1 MRPLIG
7 IPCQADYREGSGRPI
22 YCNNR
27 SYVHAIEHAAGVP
40 VLIPMV
46 NDLGALHTLLERLDG
61 ILFSGGSDIQPV
73 HYGEDPHPLL
83 GEVDQDLDELE
94 LTMVRWALKEN
105 IPTLGVCR
113 GMQLVNVALGGTL
126 YQDVDAMAS
135 PTIKH
140 SKRDLPRHTLIHS
153 IHIEEGSMMEEVF
166 GTRELWVNS
175 LHHQAVKEPGDGV
188 RISGRAE
195 DGIAE
200 LLEVP
205 EKHFVAAAQGHPEE
219 IYMLEPVWA
228 NLFSAFVDAC
238 NTRNK
243 SMFVMDSLQPADYYC
258 STRSSRESRCCR

>member
-27 SYVHAIEHAAGVP
+27 AYAHALEHAGGVP

-46 NDLGALHTLLERLDG
+46 NDPGTLHTLLERLDG

-73 HYGEDPHPLL
+73 HYGEEPHPLL
-83 GEVDQDLDELE
+83 GKIDHQLDELE
-94 LTMVRWALKEN
+94 LTMARWALQAN
-105 IPTLGVCR
+105 MPTLGVCR
-113 GMQLVNVALGGTL
+113 GMQLVNIALGGTL
-126 YQDVDAMAS
+126 YQDVDAQAS
-135 PTIKH
+135 PTIQH

-153 IHIEEGSMMEEVF
+153 ILIEEGSKMEEVF
-166 GTRELWVNS
+166 GTREIRVNS
-175 LHHQAVKEPGDGV
+175 LHHQAVNKPGRGV

-219 IYMLEPVWA
+219 IYMLETVWA

-238 NTRNK
+238 ATRN
-243 SMFVMDSLQPADYYC
+243 SSTFVTSNLQAAFGA
-258 STRSSRESRCCR
+258 

>member
-27 SYVHAIEHAAGVP
+27 SYVHAIEHAGGVP

-46 NDLGALHTLLERLDG
+46 NDLGTLHTLLERLDG
-61 ILFSGGSDIQPV
+61 ILFSGGTDIQPV

-83 GEVDQDLDELE
+83 GNVDQQLDELE
-94 LTMVRWALKEN
+94 LTMARWALTEN
-105 IPTLGVCR
+105 RPTLGVCR

-126 YQDVDAMAS
+126 YQDVDALAS

-140 SKRDLPRHTLIHS
+140 STRELPRNTLIHS
-153 IHIEEGSMMEEVF
+153 IHIEEGSKMEEIF
-166 GTRELWVNS
+166 GTREIRVNS
-175 LHHQAVKEPGDGV
+175 LHHQAVKEPGRGV

-228 NLFSAFVDAC
+228 NLFSAFVE
-238 NTRNK
+238 
-243 SMFVMDSLQPADYYC
+243 SC
-258 STRSSRESRCCR
+258 STRNASTLVMSNLQVAFGA

>member
-27 SYVHAIEHAAGVP
+27 TYVHALEHAGGVP

-46 NDLGALHTLLERLDG
+46 NDPGTLHTLLERLDG
-61 ILFSGGSDIQPV
+61 ILFTGGSDIQPV

-83 GEVDQDLDELE
+83 GKVDHQLDELE
-94 LTMVRWALKEN
+94 LTMARWALQEN
-105 IPTLGVCR
+105 MPTLGVCR
-113 GMQLVNVALGGTL
+113 GMQLVNIALGGTL
-126 YQDVDAMAS
+126 HQDVDAQAS
-135 PTIKH
+135 PTIQH
-140 SKRDLPRHTLIHS
+140 NKRDLPRHTLIHS
-153 IHIEEGSMMEEVF
+153 IFIEEGSKMEEVF
-166 GTRELWVNS
+166 GTRELQVNS
-175 LHHQAVKEPGDGV
+175 LHHQAVNKPGLGV

-219 IYMLEPVWA
+219 IYMVETVWA

-238 NTRNK
+238 ATRNN
-243 SMFVMDSLQPADYYC
+243 SRFVMGSLQTALGA
-258 STRSSRESRCCR
+258 

>member
-27 SYVHAIEHAAGVP
+27 SYVHAIEHAGGVP

-46 NDLGALHTLLERLDG
+46 NDLGTLHTLLERLDG
-61 ILFSGGSDIQPV
+61 ILFSGGTDIQPV

-83 GEVDQDLDELE
+83 GKVDKQLDELE
-94 LTMVRWALKEN
+94 LTMARWALAEN

-126 YQDVDAMAS
+126 YQDVDALAS

-140 SKRDLPRHTLIHS
+140 STRELPRNTLIHS
-153 IHIEEGSMMEEVF
+153 IHIEEGSKMEEIF
-166 GTRELWVNS
+166 GTREIRVNS
-175 LHHQAVKEPGDGV
+175 LHHQAVKEPGRGV

-228 NLFSAFVDAC
+228 NLFSAFVE
-238 NTRNK
+238 
-243 SMFVMDSLQPADYYC
+243 SC
-258 STRSSRESRCCR
+258 STRNTSTLVMSSLQVAFGA